1 MTAPSVSVA
10 LAMAMIGD
18 GYRYVG
24 ELGAGGGGTVV
35 LARHVPVDRL
45 VAVKAVAASS
55 SSALARLR
63 REGRVLAALD
73 HPSILKI
80 FRLVEDG
87 LVLALITE
95 FLDGGNFEDALDE
108 QRLSGSTVVDV
119 LLDVGSALQ
128 AAHAAGIVHRDVKPT
143 NVLLGRDGRVVLAD
157 FGLSRLGGEFRTQT
171 GAITGTPMYMA
182 PEQITTPDVET
193 PGVDIYSYGALIYRA
208 LTGRPPFVASD
219 LETLAGL
226 HLSADPERLDQ
237 VRPGVPRAVST
248 VVLGMLAKN
257 PQDRPALPEVSAV
270 LRKVQP
276 EVWDAVLP
284 EAQAPAHRKPSPT
297 EAAVPVTL
305 GGSTEGGGTIGG
317 AEGGDESGS
326 TPSTP
331 TVSPVNPLLLAG
343 IEQPVFRP
351 IRTRKNYRILAI
363 VAGIMVGLALGLLVL
378 LLIRGR

>member
-1 MTAPSVSVA
+1 MAPSVSVA

-18 GYRYVG
+18 GYRYVC

-35 LARHVPVDRL
+35 LARHVPLDRL

-55 SSALARLR
+55 RSALARLR

-73 HPSILKI
+73 HPSILKV

-95 FLDGGNFEDALDE
+95 FLDAGNFEDALDE
-108 QRLSGSTVVDV
+108 QRLSGPAVVDS
-119 LLDVGSALQ
+119 LLHVGSALQ
-128 AAHAAGIVHRDVKPT
+128 AAHAAGIAHRDVKPS

-171 GAITGTPMYMA
+171 GAITGTPLYMA

-208 LTGRPPFVASD
+208 LTGRPPFVAPD

-226 HLSADPERLDQ
+226 HLSAAPERLDQ

-270 LRKVQP
+270 LRKVKP
-276 EVWDAVLP
+276 EAWDAVLP
-284 EAQAPAHRKPSPT
+284 EAQAAAPRPSSSST
-297 EAAVPVTL
+297 EAAVLGTL
-305 GGSTEGGGTIGG
+305 GGSTEGGGTTGG
-317 AEGGDESGS
+317 GTEGGDESGN
-326 TPSTP
+326 TPRIPIVTDIS
-331 TVSPVNPLLLAG
+331 PLLLKDVV
-343 IEQPVFRP
+343 QPVFRP
-351 IRTRKNYRILAI
+351 RRRRKNYRILA
-363 VAGIMVGLALGLLVL
+363 VVCGILVGLALGLLVL
-378 LLIRGR
+378 LLI